1 MYHINTKSALTAIQQ
16 AYEMAGHGAL
26 DETCPEGQMAVKFVL
41 GLNSSYG
48 EFKSFFTNGLKSW
61 PDCLEAAYQEA
72 AKYNPKRAA
81 SNSPSA
87 MERANAF
94 AMTGRGGKGGRGGY
108 PGGHKGKSAPNA
120 KWVKDGA
127 DSPEGSN
134 SERGSPIAAYT
145 SNKSPP
151 AGYKRGPC
159 NNCGKYGHLAYECR
173 GEPPDSHVEYWK
185 DPGPRSPGGKPNTP
199 PGKGK

>member
-1 MYHINTKSALTAIQQ
+1 
-16 AYEMAGHGAL
+16 
-26 DETCPEGQMAVKFVL
+26 MAVKFVL

-81 SNSPSA
+81 SNSPAA

-108 PGGHKGKSAPNA
+108 PGGHKRKSAPNA

-127 DSPEGSN
+127 DSSEGSSS
-134 SERGSPIAAYT
+134 SEKGSPIVANT

-173 GEPPDSHVEYWK
+173 GEPADSHDEYWK

-199 PGKGK
+199 PRKGK